1 MKKIR
6 LALDLLDVE
15 SFPTASLPVGV
26 RGTVRANAESDYNC
40 PETHRAIYTC
50 WMSCQVHCF
59 HTMEYDGCVD

>member
-6 LALDLLDVE
+6 LDLDRLDVE
-15 SFPTASLPVGV
+15 SFPTASSTIHA

-40 PETHRAIYTC
+40 VETDRAIYTC
-50 WMSCQVHCF
+50 WMSCQFHCL